1 MSTYKAVKPIGRF
14 MPGDYV
20 GGLTAEQISRALKDG
35 SIVLADSP
43 APKEPKET
51 KVNKG
56 ATNE

>member
-20 GGLTAEQISRALKDG
+20 GGLTDEQIMQAKKDG
-35 SIVLADSP
+35 SIVMVDSP

>member
-1 MSTYKAVKPIGRF
+1 

-20 GGLTAEQISRALKDG
+20 GGLTNEQIMQAKKDG
-35 SIVLADSP
+35 SIVMVDSP

>member
-20 GGLTAEQISRALKDG
+20 GGLTNEQIMQAKKDG
-35 SIVLADSP
+35 SIVMVDSP